1 MEWINGKKCQMN
13 KSFACSAEWKM
24 GYSHFFCKFCLLLGR
39 RGCKQLINCGPIIF
53 LLAHWQ
59 ISQVVAR
66 WTSGV
71 VFVVGR
77 RVHLIIKRSCPL
89 ADTFLGSLDVTEP
102 VSKNC

>member
-13 KSFACSAEWKM
+13 ESFACSTEWKM
-24 GYSHFFCKFCLLLGR
+24 GYSRFFFNFRLPLGR
-39 RGCKQLINCGPIIF
+39 QGCKQLINCGPIIF

-66 WTSGV
+66 QMSGV

-77 RVHLIIKRSCPL
+77 RVYWIIKCSCPS
-89 ADTFLGSLDVTEP
+89 ADTCLGSLDVTELVP
-102 VSKNC
+102 KNC